1 MMTFANAWICQAGL
15 FGVDMSAGFSLNGL
29 PLHIDLISGECRHV
43 V

>member
-15 FGVDMSAGFSLNGL
+15 FGVDMRAGFSLNGL
-29 PLHIDLISGECRHV
+29 PLHADLNSGECCHV